1 MSKLDLAK
9 IERYYSLF
17 TLYQSLLTI
26 RQREYFR
33 QYVFKNLSLQ
43 EIAEIFHV
51 SRNAVYDSLIKT
63 IEILN
68 DYEQKLQLFEKYQA
82 RKKIYDQHQE
92 YQFIL
97 KLQEIDKI

>member
-1 MSKLDLAK
+1 MSRLDLTK

-17 TLYQSLLTI
+17 TLYQRLLTTK
-26 RQREYFR
+26 QQEYFR
-33 QYVFKNLSLQ
+33 QYVFQNLSLQ
-43 EIAEIFHV
+43 EISERFFI

-63 IEILN
+63 IDILD
-68 DYEQKLQLFEKYQA
+68 DYEQKLQLFKKYQA

-92 YQFIL
+92 YQFVL

>member
-1 MSKLDLAK
+1 MSRLDLAK

-26 RQREYFR
+26 KQQEYFR
-33 QYVFKNLSLQ
+33 QYFFQNLSLK
-43 EIAEIFHV
+43 EIANIFHV

-63 IEILN
+63 MEILD
-68 DYEQKLQLFEKYQA
+68 DYEQKLQLFKKYQA